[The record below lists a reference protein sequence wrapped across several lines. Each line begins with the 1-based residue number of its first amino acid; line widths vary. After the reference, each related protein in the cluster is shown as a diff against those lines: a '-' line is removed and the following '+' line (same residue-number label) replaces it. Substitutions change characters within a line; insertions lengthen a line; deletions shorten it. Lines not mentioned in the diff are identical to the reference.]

1 MMAMVHFTIT
11 GGEVIPEIEMPMF
24 APILDLKERI
34 EEILDVD
41 VARQTL
47 NFNNQVLTNDQ
58 TIGHLNL
65 GPFAAL
71 ALVVT
76 PLAGQPK
83 FNILVKSINE
93 EINITVKE
101 TTLVVDLKRKL
112 ERRRGILIEKITLH
126 RLSKE
131 MGDDFPLSAYYVCEG
146 SEVEMTTKIE
156 PR

>member
-1 MMAMVHFTIT
+1 MMAMVHFAIT

-24 APILDLKERI
+24 ATILDLKETI

-93 EINITVKE
+93 EINIRVKE

-112 ERRRGILIEKITLH
+112 ERRCGILFEKITLH

-131 MGDDFPLSAYYVCEG
+131 MEDDFPLSAYYVCEG

>member
-1 MMAMVHFTIT
+1 MMAMVHFAIT

-24 APILDLKERI
+24 ATILDLKETI

-47 NFNNQVLTNDQ
+47 NFSNQVLTNDQ

-71 ALVVT
+71 GLVVT

-83 FNILVKSINE
+83 FNILVKYINE
-93 EINITVKE
+93 EINIRVKE

-112 ERRRGILIEKITLH
+112 ERRCGILTEKITLH

-131 MGDDFPLSAYYVCEG
+131 MEDDFPLSAYYVCED